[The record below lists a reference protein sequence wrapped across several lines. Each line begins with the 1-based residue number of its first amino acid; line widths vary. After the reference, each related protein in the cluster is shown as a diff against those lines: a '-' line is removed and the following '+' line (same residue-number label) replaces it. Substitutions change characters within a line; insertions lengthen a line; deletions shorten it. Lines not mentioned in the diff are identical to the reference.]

1 MLLGVE
7 ELVKGLAEELSVELQ
22 GKELDGCLNSNRL
35 FLKIKYKNFN
45 EINFNFY
52 PPKNITLS

>member
-35 FLKIKYKNFN
+35 YFEN
-45 EINFNFY
+45 
-52 PPKNITLS
+52 